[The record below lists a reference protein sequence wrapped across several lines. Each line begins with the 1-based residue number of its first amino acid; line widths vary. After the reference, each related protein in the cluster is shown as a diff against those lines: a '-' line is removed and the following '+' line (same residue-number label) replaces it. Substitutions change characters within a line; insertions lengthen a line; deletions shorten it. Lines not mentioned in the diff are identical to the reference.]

1 MTKTLLPKPLSVTH
15 AHLMACANTELCA
28 RGDSKT
34 ANVRILD
41 AGCGDGRLLAYLE
54 ACLTQLHPEWT
65 IELYGFDVTDHGVQ
79 QSGFIDGAAQ
89 YLSEHSPKVDWAN
102 RIRAVGARDPWPF
115 SDESFDLVLSNQVL
129 EHVQDH
135 AHFFRELYRVLM
147 RGGAS
152 VHLFPLKHYIYE
164 GHLHL
169 PWVHRIRSHDLRS
182 GYISL
187 LSRLGIGKYRHLD
200 ERGKPGR
207 NISAQEY
214 AERHADYMAFLTNYL
229 SESQALDIA
238 TRAGL
243 RASFRYTPDFYAQK
257 LWSLAHHA
265 PRVIYQQTN
274 RGLRDS
280 IAVTFLRY
288 VSSVT
293 LTCQKENRY

>member
-152 VHLFPLKHYIYE
+152 VHLFP
-164 GHLHL
+164 
-169 PWVHRIRSHDLRS
+169 
-182 GYISL
+182 
-187 LSRLGIGKYRHLD
+187 GKYRHLD